1 MLVIK
6 PPRMISI
13 FNAVFIAHF
22 ILFLL
27 QTALKMDHREIR
39 RHMTFFLTDPSLRPI
54 EDAKNYLIP
63 LRRVAMEGFTIV
75 ESRCLWFSLILY
87 KFRTE
92 SGIPDELW
100 TAARNF
106 VLESLRQDNTRE
118 TSARLYLSLFET
130 WKKDDHQSF
139 VNEVVGYYLEVLHL
153 KQTIEETREESTIA
167 EWQTSYQGLL
177 LKIRDAAQ
185 RMGFLKALD
194 DRVAEVHRIRHS
206 IVENMMKRAFWDM
219 LENDIKEENYTTV
232 MCQLI
237 ELKELVKEIIP
248 SRYHADLHEKF
259 NIDFIQQQLEQRSM
273 DPAYLV
279 QLCRW
284 IMDSMKEWDAAS
296 TQPLYEREISTWEQ
310 SIGTLEWPRFLRFSL
325 ELCTMLALDAKT
337 RVSIWRS
344 LLRPEPK

>member
-1 MLVIK
+1 
-6 PPRMISI
+6 
-13 FNAVFIAHF
+13 
-22 ILFLL
+22 
-27 QTALKMDHREIR
+27 MDNREIR
-39 RHMTFFLTDPSLRPI
+39 RHMTFFLTDPSTRSI
-54 EDAKNYLIP
+54 DDAKTYLIP
-63 LRRVAMEGFTIV
+63 LRRIAMNGFTLT

-87 KFRTE
+87 KFRND

-106 VLESLRQDNTRE
+106 VLESLRQDPTLE
-118 TSARLYLSLFET
+118 ASARTYLSLFET
-130 WKKDDHQSF
+130 WKKEDHQSF

-167 EWQTSYQGLL
+167 EWKDNYQALI

-194 DRVAEVHRIRHS
+194 DRVAEVSRIRHS
-206 IVENMMKRAFWDM
+206 IVENMMKRAYWDM
-219 LENDIKEENYTTV
+219 LENDIKEEKYTSV
-232 MCQLI
+232 MCQLL

-248 SRYHADLHEKF
+248 SRYHPDLHDKF
-259 NIDFIQQQLEQRSM
+259 NTDFIQQQLEQRSM
-273 DPAYLV
+273 DSAYLV

-296 TQPLYEREISTWEQ
+296 TQPLYEREIQTWEQ

-344 LLRPEPK
+344 ILRPEPK

>member
-1 MLVIK
+1 
-6 PPRMISI
+6 
-13 FNAVFIAHF
+13 
-22 ILFLL
+22 
-27 QTALKMDHREIR
+27 MDNREIR
-39 RHMTFFLTDPSLRPI
+39 RHMTFFLTDPSLRLI
-54 EDAKNYLIP
+54 DDAKAYLIP
-63 LRRVAMEGFTIV
+63 LRRVAMDGFTLS
-75 ESRCLWFSLILY
+75 ESRCLWFSLLLY

-92 SGIPDELW
+92 SGISDELW

-106 VLESLRQDNTRE
+106 VLESLRQDPTRE
-118 TSARLYLSLFET
+118 ATARHYITIFGV

-153 KQTIEETREESTIA
+153 KQTIEETKEESTIA
-167 EWQTSYQGLL
+167 EWKDSYNGLL
-177 LKIRDAAQ
+177 LKIRDSAE

-194 DRVAEVHRIRHS
+194 ERVAEVHRIRHS
-206 IVENMMKRAFWDM
+206 LVENMMKRVFWDM
-219 LENDIKEENYTTV
+219 LENDIKEEKYTSV
-232 MCQLI
+232 MCQLL

-259 NIDFIQQQLEQRSM
+259 NIDFIQQQLEQRSL
-273 DPAYLV
+273 DPEYLV

-296 TQPLYEREISTWEQ
+296 TQPLYEREIATWEKA
-310 SIGTLEWPRFLRFSL
+310 IGTLEWPRFLRFSL

-344 LLRPEPK
+344 LLQPK

>member
-1 MLVIK
+1 ME
-6 PPRMISI
+6 SI
-13 FNAVFIAHF
+13 F
-22 ILFLL
+22 ILFSL
-27 QTALKMDHREIR
+27 QTVLQMDNREIR
-39 RHMTFFLTDPSLRPI
+39 RHMTFFLTDPSLRSI

-63 LRRVAMEGFTIV
+63 LRRGSMEGYTIV

-87 KFRTE
+87 KFRTD

-106 VLESLRQDNTRE
+106 VLESLRQDPTRE
-118 TSARLYLSLFET
+118 ASARHYISLFET

-167 EWQTSYQGLL
+167 EWKDSYNGLL
-177 LKIRDAAQ
+177 MKIRDSAE

-194 DRVAEVHRIRHS
+194 ERVAEVHRIRHS
-206 IVENMMKRAFWDM
+206 LVENMMKRVFWDM
-219 LENDIKEENYTTV
+219 LENDIKDEKYTSV
-232 MCQLI
+232 MCQLL

-259 NIDFIQQQLEQRSM
+259 NIDFIQQQLEQRSL
-273 DPAYLV
+273 DPEYLV

-284 IMDSMKEWDAAS
+284 IMDSMKEWDAAA
-296 TQPLYEREISTWEQ
+296 TQPLYEREIATWEKA
-310 SIGTLEWPRFLRFSL
+310 IGTLEWPRFLRFSL

-344 LLRPEPK
+344 LLQPK

>member
-1 MLVIK
+1 M
-6 PPRMISI
+6 
-13 FNAVFIAHF
+13 AHF

-27 QTALKMDHREIR
+27 QTVLKMDHREIR
-39 RHMTFFLTDPSLRPI
+39 RHMTFFLTDPSLRSI

-63 LRRVAMEGFTIV
+63 LRRVAMEGYTIV

-87 KFRTE
+87 KFRTD
-92 SGIPDELW
+92 SGIPDDLW

-219 LENDIKEENYTTV
+219 LENDIKEEKYTGV

-248 SRYHADLHEKF
+248 SRYHADLHETF
-259 NIDFIQQQLEQRSM
+259 DIDFIQQQLEQRSL

-284 IMDSMKEWDAAS
+284 VMSSMKEWDAAS
-296 TQPLYEREISTWEQ
+296 TQPLYEREIQTWEQ